1 MDNGGQRSPQE
12 DSRVDPWVA
21 REEAEDVSDEAYL
34 CRRITTPIM
43 PSSDEVDEHNTL
55 GHVIYRSWCPH
66 CVADRAYGQRHT
78 KVEEEDPAGAKPTVL
93 SDYGYMN
100 GAGVGQ
106 ESEISEATGA
116 ADDDNLPILVL
127 KDKQSKAFAASYVP
141 AKGCEPFATKF
152 FAAFVQRMGH
162 REFINKSDG
171 EHSLK
176 ALKEKAA
183 EVAGARGIP
192 EESPVGDSKANGEI
206 ESGVK
211 EIKGMMRSVR
221 SDLESKLK
229 MVLDRRDPLLA
240 WLPTYVADMISRHR
254 IGKDG
259 RTAERRRTGR
269 NWRRPAFQFGEL
281 IFVRTVMP
289 KAERAKRGS
298 YEMMMREGRYL
309 GHHGRTG
316 ALLVMTEDGIIRG
329 SGARRVPE
337 ERRWSTEGW
346 DRLKGL
352 PWEVRPMQR
361 RTGRNL
367 ASGKD
372 AEPLSLPSSGAIR
385 VLPSQ
390 ERRMYVTRAD
400 IQRFGET
407 PGCPGCTCIA
417 MGGCVEVAHND
428 QCRMR
433 IGQLLEQSEEG
444 RRRLEAHRRKRRN
457 HDLAVS
463 PARSTL
469 PRIEEEVERGAEAME
484 MEPSL
489 AVSPARLRHDE
500 DEQEEES
507 KKKKLKENAGGQKR
521 RAELSV
527 EERER
532 ARELSRSSEQ

>member
-1 MDNGGQRSPQE
+1 
-12 DSRVDPWVA
+12 
-21 REEAEDVSDEAYL
+21 
-34 CRRITTPIM
+34 
-43 PSSDEVDEHNTL
+43 
-55 GHVIYRSWCPH
+55 
-66 CVADRAYGQRHT
+66 
-78 KVEEEDPAGAKPTVL
+78 
-93 SDYGYMN
+93 
-100 GAGVGQ
+100 
-106 ESEISEATGA
+106 
-116 ADDDNLPILVL
+116 
-127 KDKQSKAFAASYVP
+127 
-141 AKGCEPFATKF
+141 
-152 FAAFVQRMGH
+152 MGH

-352 PWEVRPMQR
+352 P
-361 RTGRNL
+361 
-367 ASGKD
+367 
-372 AEPLSLPSSGAIR
+372 
-385 VLPSQ
+385 
-390 ERRMYVTRAD
+390 
-400 IQRFGET
+400 
-407 PGCPGCTCIA
+407 
-417 MGGCVEVAHND
+417 
-428 QCRMR
+428 
-433 IGQLLEQSEEG
+433 
-444 RRRLEAHRRKRRN
+444 
-457 HDLAVS
+457 
-463 PARSTL
+463 
-469 PRIEEEVERGAEAME
+469 
-484 MEPSL
+484 
-489 AVSPARLRHDE
+489 
-500 DEQEEES
+500 
-507 KKKKLKENAGGQKR
+507 
-521 RAELSV
+521 
-527 EERER
+527 
-532 ARELSRSSEQ
+532 